1 MNTLS
6 STFGSRLKTAR
17 EAMGLTERDA
27 ADRLHLSEKIITQLE
42 SEEISPSLPPVFIR
56 GYLRAY
62 ANLLQIDTQE
72 LQRTLEKINDAPAII
87 TPGTLRKFTPA
98 RSHQHLIKTFSYFT
112 LAIWI
117 GCTALWWYIHSN
129 RSAAKIA
136 LTNSLTPTKSGSDAA
151 TTTISTPIAAM
162 TPPAAT
168 TASSSSMTPEQPL
181 KTTSVVNEEGDENSN
196 EEG

>member
-1 MNTLS
+1 M
-6 STFGSRLKTAR
+6 STSIQFYVRVVK
-17 EAMGLTERDA
+17 
-27 ADRLHLSEKIITQLE
+27 
-42 SEEISPSLPPVFIR
+42 
-56 GYLRAY
+56 
-62 ANLLQIDTQE
+62 NLLRIDFID
-72 LQRTLEKINDAPAII
+72 LQSDFLNKCID
-87 TPGTLRKFTPA
+87 
-98 RSHQHLIKTFSYFT
+98 